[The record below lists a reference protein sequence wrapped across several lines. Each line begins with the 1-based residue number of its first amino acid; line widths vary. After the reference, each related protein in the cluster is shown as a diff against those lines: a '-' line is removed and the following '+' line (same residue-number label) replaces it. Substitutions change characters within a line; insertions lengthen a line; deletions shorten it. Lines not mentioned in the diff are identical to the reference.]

1 LNVISQL
8 GGITDL
14 STPFSKKFKNK
25 IAQDLAVANIKA
37 TPQELISFA
46 VIVSAFAS
54 TICSLSLFSLG
65 LDLTASIAL
74 QPAAFAA
81 CFYALSTYPRAKAR
95 ERAEILERDLAIA
108 LRTASVELAS
118 GASFEKALY
127 SVARGGYGELSKE
140 FKKVLSEIEAGGE
153 SVDAALRKLASR
165 TRSLLVQRACMQLVF
180 AYEHGTASEGLKKL
194 AEELSEVQKAK
205 SRNYAAQASFLG
217 LLFIAASCIVPALF
231 AAYVIVGSEF
241 LDLSFTPS
249 DIVLFFIGVFPA
261 ADAAVLYYLKSKAP
275 KIMTA

>member
-1 LNVISQL
+1 MNVISQL

-108 LRTASVELAS
+108 LRTASVE
-118 GASFEKALY
+118 
-127 SVARGGYGELSKE
+127 
-140 FKKVLSEIEAGGE
+140 
-153 SVDAALRKLASR
+153 
-165 TRSLLVQRACMQLVF
+165 
-180 AYEHGTASEGLKKL
+180 
-194 AEELSEVQKAK
+194 
-205 SRNYAAQASFLG
+205 
-217 LLFIAASCIVPALF
+217 
-231 AAYVIVGSEF
+231 
-241 LDLSFTPS
+241 
-249 DIVLFFIGVFPA
+249 
-261 ADAAVLYYLKSKAP
+261 
-275 KIMTA
+275 